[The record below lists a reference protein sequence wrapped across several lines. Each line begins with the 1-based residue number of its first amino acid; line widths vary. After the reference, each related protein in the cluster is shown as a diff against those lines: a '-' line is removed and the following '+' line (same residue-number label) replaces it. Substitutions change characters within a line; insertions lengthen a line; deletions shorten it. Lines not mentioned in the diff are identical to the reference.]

1 MRGYRFRRGY
11 GFGHVFGLLYLARHP
26 VALLV
31 VAVVVFA
38 VYLYRRR
45 R

>member
-1 MRGYRFRRGY
+1 MRGRRFGRGY
-11 GFGHVFGLLYLARHP
+11 GFGHLFGLFFLFRHP
-26 VALLV
+26 VFILL

-38 VYLYRRR
+38 VFLYRRR

>member
-1 MRGYRFRRGY
+1 VRRLPR
-11 GFGHVFGLLYLARHP
+11 GFGRMFGLLYLLHHP
-26 VALLV
+26 VVLVVV
-31 VAVVVFA
+31 VAVVAVA